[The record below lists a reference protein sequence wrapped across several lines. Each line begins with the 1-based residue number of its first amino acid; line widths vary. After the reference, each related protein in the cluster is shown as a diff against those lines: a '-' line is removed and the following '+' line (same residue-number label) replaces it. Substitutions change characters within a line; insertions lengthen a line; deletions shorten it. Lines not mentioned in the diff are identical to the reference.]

1 MKKIPFDQNTKTE
14 LSKAEIEAFKAQYG
28 GVYLIEVE
36 DKKCYLHTPTRVI
49 LDAASAASGKAS
61 SKFNEVILKS
71 CWLAGDKDIVNDDTY
86 FLSAST
92 KLDEIIEFKE
102 ASLKKL

>member
-1 MKKIPFDQNTKTE
+1 MKKISFDQNNKTD
-14 LSKAEIEAFKAQYG
+14 LTKAEIDAFKTQYG
-28 GVYLIEVE
+28 SVFLIEVE
-36 DKKCYLHTPTRVI
+36 DKKCFLHTPTRII

-61 SKFNEVILKS
+61 SKFNEVILKG
-71 CWLAGDKDIVNDDTY
+71 CWLAGDKEIVNDDAY

-92 KLDEIIEFKE
+92 KLDDIIEFKE

>member
-1 MKKIPFDQNTKTE
+1 MKKVNFDQNTKKE
-14 LSKAEIEAFKAQYG
+14 LSTAEIEAFKGQYG

-49 LDAASAASGKAS
+49 LDAASAASGKAN
-61 SKFNEVILKS
+61 SKFNEVILKG
-71 CWLAGDKDIVNDDTY
+71 CWLAGDKEIVNDDAY
-86 FLSAST
+86 FLAAST
-92 KLDEIIEFKE
+92 KLDDIIEFKE